1 MELTLKKKRYI
12 FLVNLKGVV
21 NPKKSVGSI
30 FELNAMDIKWM
41 KNG

>member
-1 MELTLKKKRYI
+1 MELTLKKKIYSI

-30 FELNAMDIKWM
+30 FELNATDIK
-41 KNG
+41 